1 MNESFVA
8 RSKIKRLILKMRNEK
23 NKANKQTN
31 KKNTLD
37 MHHLQELKMISETA
51 EQQLRILQFNIIG
64 RLCLCLICQRH
75 LADDLLF

>member
-31 KKNTLD
+31 KKNHTGYAPF
-37 MHHLQELKMISETA
+37 TRA
-51 EQQLRILQFNIIG
+51 ENDF
-64 RLCLCLICQRH
+64 
-75 LADDLLF
+75 